1 MTQLGSLLLGLSL
14 LGAVVSI
21 GALVFGHKV
30 GPRDG
35 KKITSVGYIGTLVVF
50 LTTTLATLLLL
61 VALMTKDFSFLYVIQ
76 NHSRDVSSLSWL
88 YSISALWAGREGSL
102 LFWAWLLSTYSA
114 YMAWRRMS
122 TADPVS
128 NLGLA
133 VLNFVQ
139 VFFLVALFFD
149 TNNAFVAAPAGAVD
163 AAGNLVGQFVTSGMN
178 PLLQHWAMIL
188 HPPTLFIGYAGLTVP
203 FAFALGALFAND
215 GSKHWVE
222 IVDRVTVFAWLA
234 LGIGIGLG
242 AIWAYVVLGWGGYW
256 AWDPVEN
263 ASLLPWL
270 TGVGLLHT
278 FTVYRRRGSFK
289 NWAVMMSAVSFVLVL
304 LGTFITRSGVIASVH
319 GFEPDV
325 VSLWW
330 FLSMMVLSILV
341 PALMLWKRK
350 EAFKSDNEFTSLMS
364 KEGSHYFTNVFMLL
378 SALLVA
384 ALTLA
389 PAKIPV
395 PFTSIIWQVSST
407 TFSASAFDLLARPV
421 GIIFVLIMTVCPIL
435 SWGATGAAA
444 FWKRAK
450 WPFAGAGVL
459 GAVFIGIWYT
469 SMLPNYII
477 SHNLD
482 GTVATKGLPA
492 LAGIQA
498 IIDHT
503 ESIIGLLVA
512 AWAIALPIYL
522 FIEGSRARARARGEN
537 PFAAFFHILFKSR
550 SQSGGY
556 LTHLGVG
563 IVLVGLI
570 GSSMY
575 VQTIRM
581 AVADKAGSALEWV
594 ADSTQPDWKPN
605 LGGYSL
611 VYQGFN
617 STTLENKDVQQT
629 VKLDL
634 KQGDAT
640 IASLSP
646 SVVELANR
654 SENQSTRYLA
664 ALDVGLLRDV
674 FVAFQGVDQS
684 SGTPVLQFE
693 VKINPMISW
702 AWVGFVIMILGTGI
716 AMVPKRERVLAAV
729 PAQATAMKKKSA
741 QATTLTKKKR

>member
-21 GALVFGHKV
+21 GALVFGHYV
-30 GPRDG
+30 GPKDG
-35 KKITSVGYIGTLVVF
+35 RKITSFGYIGTLVVF

-76 NHSRDVSSLSWL
+76 NHSRDVSNLSWL

-102 LFWAWLLSTYSA
+102 LFWAWLLSVFSA

-122 TADPVS
+122 KADPVS
-128 NLGLA
+128 NLGIA

-139 VFFLVALFFD
+139 LFFLVALFFE
-149 TNNAFVAAPAGAVD
+149 TNNPFVAAPAGAVD
-163 AAGNLVGQFVTSGMN
+163 AAGNLVGQFALSGMN

-203 FAFALGALFAND
+203 FAFALGALFAGD
-215 GSKHWVE
+215 GSKLWVE
-222 IVDRVTVFAWLA
+222 IVDRVTVFAWLM

-304 LGTFITRSGVIASVH
+304 LGTFITRSGVISSVH
-319 GFEPDV
+319 GFEPDA

-330 FLSMMVLSILV
+330 FLSMMALSLLV

-364 KEGSHYFTNVFMLL
+364 KEGSHYFTNVFMLFA
-378 SALLVA
+378 ALLVA
-384 ALTLA
+384 ALTLS
-389 PAKIPV
+389 PAKIPI
-395 PFTSIIWQVSST
+395 PFTSIILQGGP

-450 WPFAGAGVL
+450 WPLAGAGVL
-459 GAVFIGIWYT
+459 GAVFIAIWYT
-469 SMLPNYII
+469 AMLPNYII

-482 GTVATKGLPA
+482 GSVATKGLPA
-492 LAGIQA
+492 MAGIQA
-498 IIDHT
+498 IVDHS

-522 FIEGSRARARARGEN
+522 FIEGSRARSRARGEN
-537 PFAAFFHILFKSR
+537 PVASFFHILFKSR

-581 AVADKAGSALEWV
+581 TVPDKAGTPLSWV
-594 ADSTQPDWKPN
+594 KDSTQPDWQPN

-611 VYQGFN
+611 VYQGFD
-617 STTLENKDVQQT
+617 STTLANKDVQQT
-629 VKLDL
+629 VRLDL

-640 IASLSP
+640 IASMSP

-654 SENQSTRYLA
+654 SENQSTRFLA

-674 FVAFQGVDQS
+674 FVAFQGVDTT
-684 SGTPVLQFE
+684 SGATLLQFE

-702 AWVGFVIMILGTGI
+702 AWVGFVIMIVGTAI
-716 AMVPKRERVLAAV
+716 AMFPKRERALVAV
-729 PAQATAMKKKSA
+729 PAPKPA
-741 QATTLTKKKR
+741 TKKKR

>member
-21 GALVFGHKV
+21 GALVFGHYA
-30 GPRDG
+30 GPKDG
-35 KKITSVGYIGTLVVF
+35 RKITSFGYVGTLVVF

-76 NHSRDVSSLSWL
+76 NHSRDVSNLSWL

-102 LFWAWLLSTYSA
+102 LFWAWLLSTFSA

-122 TADPVS
+122 KADPVS
-128 NLGLA
+128 NLGIA
-133 VLNFVQ
+133 VLDFVQ
-139 VFFLVALFFD
+139 LFFLVALFFE
-149 TNNAFVAAPAGAVD
+149 TNNPFVAAPAGAVD
-163 AAGNLVGQFVTSGMN
+163 AAGNLLGQFALAGMN

-188 HPPTLFIGYAGLTVP
+188 HPPTLFIGYAGMTVP
-203 FAFALGALFAND
+203 FAFALGALFAGD
-215 GSKHWVE
+215 GSKLWVE
-222 IVDRVTVFAWLA
+222 IVDRVTVFAWLM

-304 LGTFITRSGVIASVH
+304 LGTFITRSGVISSVH
-319 GFEPDV
+319 GFEPDI

-330 FLSMMVLSILV
+330 FLGMMILSLAV
-341 PALMLWKRK
+341 PALMLWKRRQ
-350 EAFKSDNEFTSLMS
+350 AFRSDNEFTSLMS
-364 KEGSHYFTNVFMLL
+364 KEGSHYFTNLFMLF

-384 ALTLA
+384 ALTLS
-389 PAKIPV
+389 PAKIPI
-395 PFTSIIWQVSST
+395 PFTSIVLQAGP
-407 TFSASAFDLLARPV
+407 TFSASAFDLLSRPV

-450 WPFAGAGVL
+450 WPLAGAGVL
-459 GAVFIGIWYT
+459 GAIFIAIWYT
-469 SMLPNYII
+469 AMLPNYII

-492 LAGIQA
+492 MAGIQA
-498 IIDHT
+498 AVDHT

-522 FIEGSRARARARGEN
+522 FIEGSRARSRAKGEN
-537 PFAAFFHILFKSR
+537 PFASFFHILFKSR

-556 LTHLGVG
+556 LTHLGIG

-575 VQTIRM
+575 VQTVRM
-581 AVADKAGSALEWV
+581 SVPDKPGTPLSWV
-594 ADSTQPDWKPN
+594 ADSTQPDWRPN
-605 LGGYSL
+605 LGGLSL
-611 VYQGFN
+611 VYQGFD
-617 STTLENKDVQQT
+617 SVTLANQDVQET

-634 KQGDAT
+634 KQGDTT
-640 IASLSP
+640 IGSMSP
-646 SVVELANR
+646 SIVELANR

-684 SGTPVLQFE
+684 SGTALLQFE
-693 VKINPMISW
+693 IKINPMISW
-702 AWVGFVIMILGTGI
+702 AWVGFVIMIIGTAI
-716 AMVPKRERVLAAV
+716 AMVPKRERALAAV
-729 PAQATAMKKKSA
+729 PAPKPAA
-741 QATTLTKKKR
+741 KKKR